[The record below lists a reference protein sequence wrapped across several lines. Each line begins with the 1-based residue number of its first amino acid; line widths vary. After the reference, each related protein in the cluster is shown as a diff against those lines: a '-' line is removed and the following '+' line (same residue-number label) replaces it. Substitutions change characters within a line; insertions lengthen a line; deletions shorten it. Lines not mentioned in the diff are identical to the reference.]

1 MSNDQPRPPQRYSR
15 FSRAETMPPQPSAE
29 PSLEEIASRAL
40 NQTRSTKAN
49 NQRTESYD
57 RQPPPPPIADFD
69 EAVTE
74 PQKVFAGPRN
84 LAPAPREAAPP
95 QREVVPPQRESAPA
109 QAEAVPVP
117 PEPRPAPPV
126 TRRIAELRPV
136 QRPPAAKPQEPEP
149 AAAII
154 PELVTG
160 IPEPAAAADGPAE
173 VAPVVEQEVPSP
185 EPIRPAKAKPRKEKR
200 EGPGVAQRVLAHAR
214 AKALPAFTHAA
225 SRSALW
231 VAHNLRRRE
240 LRKRFGEALTF
251 THNRVLDRRLEQL
264 FFVPTLRS
272 ARVAPVPDR
281 PILYDGPVPGR
292 VFNWAMAFLPKD
304 LREYAFIDFRAGS
317 GRPMLLAARYGFDR
331 IIGFEFDEQSFDDL
345 QMNVA
350 HYPRSLMT
358 CRNIDCYR
366 GDLDGISIP
375 DQPSVLYFQAAWR
388 EDMIPGVMDYVRETY
403 RQSPRPLY
411 VVLENVDDRV
421 ALEGDGIFQRL
432 EPVLAERV
440 KLRLL
445 SPMEFQVYRAE
456 G

>member
-15 FSRAETMPPQPSAE
+15 FSRAETMPPQPPAE
-29 PSLEEIASRAL
+29 PSLEEIAARAL
-40 NQTRSTKAN
+40 NKTRSTKAH
-49 NQRTESYD
+49 NQRAESYD
-57 RQPPPPPIADFD
+57 RQPPPPPMAEFD
-69 EAVTE
+69 EVATE
-74 PQKVFAGPRN
+74 PQKAFAEPRH
-84 LAPAPREAAPP
+84 LAPAARDIAPP
-95 QREVVPPQRESAPA
+95 QRETAPA
-109 QAEAVPVP
+109 QAEAVPAPPEVT

-126 TRRIAELRPV
+126 TRRIAELRPA
-136 QRPPAAKPQEPEP
+136 QRPPAAKPQEP
-149 AAAII
+149 AAAVI

-160 IPEPAAAADGPAE
+160 IPEPAAAMDEPAE
-173 VAPVVEQEVPSP
+173 FVPTEFTPAGEQEVSSP
-185 EPIRPAKAKPRKEKR
+185 EPVGPAKAKPSKEKR
-200 EGPGVAQRVLAHAR
+200 EGPGVARLALARAR
-214 AKALPAFTHAA
+214 AKALPALTQAA

-240 LRKRFGEALTF
+240 LRKRYGEALTF

-272 ARVAPVPDR
+272 ACVAPVPDR
-281 PILYDGPVPGR
+281 PILYDGPVPGT

-317 GRPMLLAARYGFDR
+317 GRPMLLAARYRFDR
-331 IIGFEFDEQSFDDL
+331 IIGFEYDEQSFDDL

-388 EDMIPGVMDYVRETY
+388 EDMISGVMDYVRETY

-411 VVLENVDDRV
+411 VVLENVDDHV
-421 ALEGDGIFQRL
+421 ALEGDGIFERL
-432 EPVLAERV
+432 EPALAERV
-440 KLRLL
+440 KFRLL
-445 SPMEFQVYRAE
+445 SPMEFQVYRAKA
-456 G
+456 